1 MYSATAIVPTLKFT
15 SAAAQRVVDAALD
28 QTADEVESYY
38 ESSVSRWKTK
48 VTFFQQRLTNERVI
62 GTNSLVF
69 VYNDENTRP
78 HRINPRY
85 ARALRFKG
93 RSGKIVFSKTGV
105 NHPGT
110 TGKKIS
116 QGIARQI
123 QPVLLR
129 RVNVGLQGVAQ

>member
-1 MYSATAIVPTLKFT
+1 MYSAVAIVPNLGIT
-15 SAAAQRVVDAALD
+15 SATAQRAVDAAFD
-28 QTADEVESYY
+28 QTADEVQSLY
-38 ESSVSRWKTK
+38 ERVVRPWKTK
-48 VTFFQQRLTNERVI
+48 VSFFQQRLRDERVI

-69 VYNDENTRP
+69 VYNDEDTKP
-78 HRINPRY
+78 HRINPR
-85 ARALRFKG
+85 RKRFLRFKG
-93 RSGKIVFSKTGV
+93 RGGNVIFSKGV

-129 RVNVGLQGVAQ
+129 RVNLALQGAV